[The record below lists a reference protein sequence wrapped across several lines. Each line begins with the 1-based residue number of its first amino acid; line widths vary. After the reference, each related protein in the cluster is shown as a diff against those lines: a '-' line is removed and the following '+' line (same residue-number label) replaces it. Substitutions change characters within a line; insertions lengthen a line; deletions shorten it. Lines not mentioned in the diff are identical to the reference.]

1 MLPVLIGVGIAGI
14 IGIAVGGALRTAD
27 NIREDVHTHRDKVL
41 AKFDRVREDATY
53 IVNQG
58 LHRVDNFQSFSK
70 DVVSTAIRKV
80 DDLRNDLRI
89 TSSQL
94 FSRIDS
100 TMSDLHYHRKEIIDC
115 IDRNAN
121 NLRSDLNSSVLNI
134 VNSIQFS
141 VIFILLFVTCLTLCG
156 QQNLN
161 WNSLITLCSYVAVI
175 GILIEC
181 VYQFSTINSLNLP
194 IFRSFFLC
202 ILFIKFLMIINP
214 FTTSYAIDHRGLSFD
229 DSVETASDD
238 ITFVQ
243 IIRNILHVCFCF
255 LIAGL
260 AYYLIKS
267 DLISYDEYA
276 CKYRLRPINIPLI
289 RYACCGGIFMILIVY
304 LTQFIWFI
312 KTQTFMDYFVN
323 NKSYVESNTNEY
335 YATLVYY
342 LLGINMRPTVYIQ
355 ILYCSLH
362 ICFYLWL
369 IKELTSVQRSSRDRW
384 SSRKQA
390 TLCKMSYY
398 IVTDMK
404 LGLCLCELLLC
415 NVKPRLVEHSTDKIS
430 YVESNTNPFYAVL
443 LHCVLGID
451 AYGSSY
457 VRISILFVGCM
468 VSSLVTTSN

>member
-1 MLPVLIGVGIAGI
+1 MLPVLIGVGIIGI

-27 NIREDVHTHRDKVL
+27 NIRGDVHTYRDKVL
-41 AKFDRVREDATY
+41 AKFDRVREDAKY
-53 IVNQG
+53 IANQG
-58 LHRVDNFQSFSK
+58 LNTVDNFQSFSK

-89 TSSQL
+89 TLSQL

-115 IDRNAN
+115 IGRNAN

-141 VIFILLFVTCLTLCG
+141 VIFILLFVTCLTLYG

-181 VYQFSTINSLNLP
+181 IYQFSTINSLNLP

-243 IIRNILHVCFCF
+243 IVRNILHLCFCF
-255 LIAGL
+255 SIAGL

-267 DLISYDEYA
+267 DLISHDEYTR
-276 CKYRLRPINIPLI
+276 KYRLRPINIPLI

-312 KTQTFMDYFVN
+312 KKQTFIQYFVN
-323 NKSYVESNTNEY
+323 SKSYVESNTNEY

-362 ICFYLWL
+362 ICFY
-369 IKELTSVQRSSRDRW
+369 
-384 SSRKQA
+384 
-390 TLCKMSYY
+390 
-398 IVTDMK
+398 
-404 LGLCLCELLLC
+404 
-415 NVKPRLVEHSTDKIS
+415 
-430 YVESNTNPFYAVL
+430 F
-443 LHCVLGID
+443 
-451 AYGSSY
+451 
-457 VRISILFVGCM
+457 
-468 VSSLVTTSN
+468 